1 MVYFQETND
10 PLPPAPPE
18 FEFDEAKSLA
28 NLEKHGI
35 DFETAKAIWLDP
47 KRTET
52 PARAEHEARMLTIG
66 VIGGRHWTAVIRCR
80 EAAARIISVR
90 RSRPEEIGIYERE

>member
-1 MVYFQETND
+1 MVYFQEINNPIPP
-10 PLPPAPPE
+10 PLPE

-35 DFETAKAIWLDP
+35 DFEAAKAIWLDP
-47 KRTET
+47 NRTET
-52 PARAEHEARMLTIG
+52 PARTGYEARVLTIG
-66 VIGGRHWTAVIRCR
+66 VIDDRHWTAVITYR
-80 EAAARIISVR
+80 EAAVRIISVR